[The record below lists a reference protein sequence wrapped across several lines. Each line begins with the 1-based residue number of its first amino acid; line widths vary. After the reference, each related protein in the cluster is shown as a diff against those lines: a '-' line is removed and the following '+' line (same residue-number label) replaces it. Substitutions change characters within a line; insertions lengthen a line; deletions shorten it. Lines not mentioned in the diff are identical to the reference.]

1 MHAYII
7 YIYKRISNDKPR
19 PPPILND
26 ASPALTLSSQRLCQ
40 LPLRQLAASAASSS
54 SSWCGQWNEHRRVR
68 TKSECYHMLL
78 IFSNTYSQFHTG
90 YLPCCQKKKE
100 TWQDS
105 TNPWTRQTLGWS
117 HHLTEIVYTN
127 RYQRVVFRESIL
139 CQANM
144 ANSMNVINPQLLISP
159 MMLND
164 FPSFFHQFYMT
175 I

>member
-90 YLPCCQKKKE
+90 YLPCCQKKG
-100 TWQDS
+100 
-105 TNPWTRQTLGWS
+105 N
-117 HHLTEIVYTN
+117 LTEFNKPLDTTN
-127 RYQRVVFRESIL
+127 FR
-139 CQANM
+139 
-144 ANSMNVINPQLLISP
+144 LI
-159 MMLND
+159 
-164 FPSFFHQFYMT
+164 PSSYRNRLHEQVPARCF
-175 I
+175 